1 MTGYLSKIN
10 HAKIIDC
17 EPFQSSLFESLE
29 QTFMLLVEID
39 EQLQQLKISEREKEI
54 VVKHFKQEDEVIII
68 EEHRGGV
75 VSVDVVQDNR
85 SFLKGNMD
93 NVIRVN
99 EVLNHQ
105 EILFDEV
112 VYEGIYNAFEY
123 TYERMTEVSK
133 ENVETLYLYFNALS
147 KHKNGQNIKSGTEDL
162 IKVAIKVAFNQDV
175 PFKTLINIFDLNSTH
190 NIKAIVNE
198 TDENTKARFFK
209 SLVDTKTALNT
220 TESEIFRNLKDLNIN
235 KVGDAIG

>member
-17 EPFQSSLFESLE
+17 EPYQSSLFESPE
-29 QTFMLLVEID
+29 QTFLLVVEID
-39 EQLQQLKISEREKEI
+39 EQLQRLKISEREKEI
-54 VVKHFKQEDEVIII
+54 VVKHFKQEDEVIVI
-68 EEHRGGV
+68 EEQRGDA
-75 VSVDVVQDNR
+75 VSVDVVWDNC
-85 SFLKGNMD
+85 SFLKNNMD

-105 EILFDEV
+105 ETLFDEA
-112 VYEGIYNAFEY
+112 VYEGVYNAFEY

-147 KHKNGQNIKSGTEDL
+147 KHKNSQNIRAGTEEL
-162 IKVAIKVAFNQDV
+162 VKVAIKVAFNQDV
-175 PFKTLINIFDLNSTH
+175 PFKTLIDIFDLDSTH

-198 TDENTKARFFK
+198 TDENTKSEFFK

-220 TESEIFRNLKDLNIN
+220 TESEVFRNLKDLNIN
-235 KVGDAIG
+235 KVGEAIG